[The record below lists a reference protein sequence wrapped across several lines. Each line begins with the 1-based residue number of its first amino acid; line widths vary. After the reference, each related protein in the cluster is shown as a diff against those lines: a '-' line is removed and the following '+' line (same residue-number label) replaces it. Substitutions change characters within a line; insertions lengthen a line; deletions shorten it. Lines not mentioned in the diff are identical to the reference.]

1 MLARGRRLPCFQRR
15 GQRGQALLEHAEGIA
30 VAVNAGKLIDLGRQ
44 RVHVFGEPGQRVVG
58 GDVGD
63 DAAQRRDRAFEL
75 LHGRRIVVR
84 AQDQIELGA
93 EIADRLVVAG
103 ELLGRR
109 QRAQHL
115 ADFAERAL
123 DAGQRLA
130 VAAVLSVLVDAA
142 GQRADFVLERFDL
155 PARHR
160 FGDGVAD
167 FGEFAAERDDRLLDM
182 IGTLQRFDLA
192 GDLEQVPFERRK
204 IRPGR
209 RCLHHGLCRIG
220 LRKIGLGGRCGRR
233 GMAWR
238 HLARRRTVE
247 FVLARGDFGD
257 RKIQRGRAERRR
269 GAIDLGCGPLD
280 LLGLTLLF
288 LHLGLPGR
296 RWVGNLRQPRIEARN
311 GVVELA
317 GHRRLAT
324 GGFATRRL
332 AARRGPRNLLD
343 LLGDRIQPLVN
354 VGNVGDL
361 PRHRR
366 PLLGRRAETGRGW
379 FADGRIEPVV
389 QRHAGAARR
398 RLGPFADRGIDAVN
412 TPRYARIHAFVRF
425 RFGAPPAPSASPRV
439 PPKRQSYFRAARLPR
454 N

>member
-1 MLARGRRLPCFQRR
+1 MGKRRRVVVADRDAVEPLRQRAQRVFEKFRIVARGRRLPCFQRR

-30 VAVNAGKLIDLGRQ
+30 VAVEAGKLIDLGRQ
-44 RVHVFGEPGQRVVG
+44 RVHVVGEPRQRVVG

-63 DAAQRRDRAFEL
+63 DAAQRGDRAFEL

-84 AQDQIELGA
+84 TQDQIELGA

-115 ADFAERAL
+115 ADFAERAF

-130 VAAVLSVLVDAA
+130 VAAVLAVVVDAA

-160 FGDGVAD
+160 LGDGLAD
-167 FGEFAAERDDRLLDM
+167 FGEFAAEGGNRLLDM
-182 IGTLQRFDLA
+182 IGTLQRLDLA

-204 IRPGR
+204 VRTGR
-209 RCLHHGLCRIG
+209 RRLLGCEW
-220 LRKIGLGGRCGRR
+220 LRRR
-233 GMAWR
+233 GMARR

-257 RKIQRGRAERRR
+257 RKIHRGRAERRR

-280 LLGLTLLF
+280 QVGLTLLF

-296 RWVGNLRQPRIEARN
+296 RGVGNLRQPRVEARN

-317 GHRRLAT
+317 GHRRLAA
-324 GGFATRRL
+324 GCFATRKSRR
-332 AARRGPRNLLD
+332 AAGGPRNLLD
-343 LLGDRIQPLVN
+343 LPGDRIQPLVN
-354 VGNVGDL
+354 VGHV
-361 PRHRR
+361 
-366 PLLGRRAETGRGW
+366 
-379 FADGRIEPVV
+379 
-389 QRHAGAARR
+389 AAFP
-398 RLGPFADRGIDAVN
+398 G
-412 TPRYARIHAFVRF
+412 
-425 RFGAPPAPSASPRV
+425 SASP
-439 PPKRQSYFRAARLPR
+439 AADWKAR
-454 N
+454 